1 MKNSV
6 LNFRK
11 DVTSLE
17 SLEQEMPFAA
27 PKPANAANS
36 AKAKLSTISAMRW
49 KEHALAYLFLAP
61 SLLLFGIFLFYPLV
75 KSVYLSVHLTDPRGR
90 IASFVGAENYVNLL
104 QSAGFWNSLKVTIVF
119 TIITVPA
126 GIVLGLAMAALSHAK
141 LRFMRVFQFFFSVP
155 LALSVSTASVIWM
168 ILYHPTLGMF
178 NYFLSAVGLS
188 PVQWLT
194 DPAYAL
200 LSIAALTVWMHS
212 GFNFIVLLSGL
223 QNISE
228 DIYDSAKI
236 DGSGPIRT
244 FMRIVL
250 PLLSPTVFFL
260 VIVSVIN
267 AFQSFGQMHI
277 LTKGGPAGSTEVL
290 VYSIYKE
297 AFVNYQ
303 FGTGSAMALVLFVII
318 LILTVI
324 QFTVLEKKV
333 HYQ

>member
-1 MKNSV
+1 M
-6 LNFRK
+6 
-11 DVTSLE
+11 E

>member
-1 MKNSV
+1 V
-6 LNFRK
+6 
-11 DVTSLE
+11 E
-17 SLEQEMPFAA
+17 SLEGKWLFSVPRPAKTAA
-27 PKPANAANS
+27 AKPGA
-36 AKAKLSTISAMRW
+36 LSGMRR

-61 SLLLFGIFLFYPLV
+61 SLILFGIFLFAPLA

-90 IASFVGAENYVNLL
+90 IASYVGAENYVNLL
-104 QSAGFWNSLKVTIVF
+104 TSAGFWNSLKVTGLF
-119 TIITVPA
+119 ALYTVPA
-126 GIVLGLAMAALSHAK
+126 GIALGLITAALTHAK
-141 LRFMRVFQFFFSVP
+141 LRFMRVFQFIFSLP

-168 ILYHPTLGMF
+168 MLFHPTLGMF
-178 NYFLSAVGLS
+178 NYMLAAAGLR

-200 LSIAALTVWMHS
+200 FSLAAMTVWMHS

-223 QNISE
+223 QSISE
-228 DIYDSAKI
+228 DIYDSARI
-236 DGSGPIRT
+236 DGSGPVRT
-244 FMRIVL
+244 FVRIIL

-267 AFQSFGQMHI
+267 ALQSFGQIHI

-297 AFVNYQ
+297 AFMNYQ
-303 FGTGSAMALVLFVII
+303 FGTGSAAALVLFVII
-318 LILTVI
+318 LILTII
-324 QFTVLEKKV
+324 QFTVLERKV